1 MEEIT
6 SAGGNYS
13 AMTDSEV
20 PITIDFPLKFSVG
33 FERTLPSLDH
43 LFKEYRE
50 ATEEKA
56 RFQLELDH
64 ETQLAE
70 DLQLELNYYQTA
82 LDHKARTDSI
92 PQLGAQQLCSIE
104 AIHNELTSAIKALE
118 EQLISQDKGT
128 QAAIELIKQS
138 AWKMAQTDE
147 QEFQEKCIVA
157 TYQIY
162 ILKSDFDNF
171 MLFIVNEMQAQFNG
185 EMEIVRQNL
194 KKKENKLKAAKDKAE
209 VEHSKRKEELRKSL
223 ANKMKAD
230 SHHIECRSAELDLRK
245 RAARLEK
252 EIQQLEQQQK
262 SKRKLPLSFTAGES
276 PRTGVSPQTPNNQ
289 KGNNNN
295 KGTLTP
301 HPSQISSAG
310 KEPQSDNLPRGI
322 TPKRK
327 LFSLKQTEYPDF

>member
-1 MEEIT
+1 MEETT

-128 QAAIELIKQS
+128 QAAIEVIKQS

-147 QEFQEKCIVA
+147 QEFQEK
-157 TYQIY
+157 
-162 ILKSDFDNF
+162 L
-171 MLFIVNEMQAQFNG
+171 NEIQAQFNG

>member
-147 QEFQEKCIVA
+147 QEFQEK
-157 TYQIY
+157 
-162 ILKSDFDNF
+162 L
-171 MLFIVNEMQAQFNG
+171 NEMQAQFNG